1 MTDWERTVRLTITAE
16 FWAAGFFETNV
27 HGSRLAHALCSL
39 NSIQCRSR

>member
-27 HGSRLAHALCSL
+27 HGSRLAHALCNL